1 MLFRHSGIYILA
13 KLIPGLMAFAAL
25 SLYTHLLTPSEY
37 GVYTL
42 IFTGTVFI
50 HNVVFNWLSS
60 GTLRYWSNQEYSDS
74 QFINTLS
81 TSLLR
86 ISSVVLVFA
95 LIAAAFFWDKTES
108 LWVIASFSLL
118 IALALFT
125 ITQNLFSAKIEPAS
139 YAFLTIVYSICSLTL
154 GGLFSYM
161 GYGATGVIFGIAL
174 GTSIPALFV
183 FKRLWLPYK
192 KADFNKGLFKRLL
205 TYGIP
210 LAAAALV
217 EEITKV
223 SDRFMLA
230 GIQGKDQAG
239 LYAVGYDLSGNSILM
254 IMSAINIA
262 AYPVIIKLLDN
273 EGVKAATD
281 YFRHYVIL
289 LLGVS
294 IPAVIG
300 LNLVGPNLVHLLID
314 LDYQESV
321 IFLLPWITSAIFL
334 LGLQVF
340 YFDLAFQLGH
350 KTIASVKIAVAI
362 AIINIGLNFWL
373 IPIMGIHG
381 AAIATISS
389 FAVGSLLSAYFG
401 RKYFSL
407 PFPAIETFKIVIA
420 TLVMCLCLYWLRD
433 KNGWGWL
440 LLQLSIGAASYF
452 VMMLLFNILDI
463 RSMIK
468 DRLAR

>member
-1 MLFRHSGIYILA
+1 
-13 KLIPGLMAFAAL
+13 
-25 SLYTHLLTPSEY
+25 
-37 GVYTL
+37 
-42 IFTGTVFI
+42 
-50 HNVVFNWLSS
+50 
-60 GTLRYWSNQEYSDS
+60 LRYWSNQEYSDS

-95 LIAAAFFWDKTES
+95 LIAAAFFWGKTES

-362 AIINIGLNFWL
+362 AIINIGLNYWL

-463 RSMIK
+463 RSMIR

>member
-1 MLFRHSGIYILA
+1 
-13 KLIPGLMAFAAL
+13 MAFAAL
-25 SLYTHLLTPSEY
+25 SLYTHLLSPSEY

-42 IFTGTVFI
+42 IFTGTLFI
-50 HNVVFNWLSS
+50 HNVMFNWLSS
-60 GTLRYWSNQEYSDS
+60 GTLRYWSNKEYSDS

-81 TSLLR
+81 TSYLR
-86 ISSVVLVFA
+86 ISSALLVLS
-95 LIAAAFFWDKTES
+95 LIAVTLFWGKTES
-108 LWVIASFSLL
+108 IWVMASFSLL

-125 ITQNLFSAKIEPAS
+125 ITQNLFSAKIEPTN
-139 YAFLTIVYSICSLTL
+139 YAFLTICYSISSLAL

-174 GTSIPALFV
+174 GTAIPALFV
-183 FKRLWLPYK
+183 FKKLWLPYK
-192 KADFNKGLFKRLL
+192 KSDFSKPLFKRLL
-205 TYGIP
+205 TYGMP
-210 LAAAALV
+210 LAAAALI

-314 LDYQESV
+314 VDYQESV
-321 IFLLPWITSAIFL
+321 IFLLPWITTAIFL

-362 AIINIGLNFWL
+362 AIINIGLNYWL

-389 FAVGSLLSAYFG
+389 FSVGSILSAYFG

-407 PFPAIETFKIVIA
+407 PFPVGETVKIVIA
-420 TLVMCLCLYWLRD
+420 TLMMSLCLYWLRD
-433 KNGWGWL
+433 KSGWEWL
-440 LLQLSIGAASYF
+440 LMQLSIGAASYF
-452 VMMLLFNILDI
+452 VMMILFNILDI
-463 RSMIK
+463 RSIISDRIK
-468 DRLAR
+468 LKTT

>member
-1 MLFRHSGIYILA
+1 
-13 KLIPGLMAFAAL
+13 MAFAAL
-25 SLYTHLLTPSEY
+25 SLYTHLLSPSEY

-42 IFTGTVFI
+42 IFTGTVFV

-60 GTLRYWSNQEYSDS
+60 GTLRYWSNQEYGDS

-81 TSLLR
+81 TSYLR
-86 ISSVVLVFA
+86 ISSVLLVLA
-95 LIAAAFFWDKTES
+95 LIAVTFFWGDPKS
-108 LWVIASFSLL
+108 FWVIASFSLL

-139 YAFLTIVYSICSLTL
+139 YAFLTICYSICSLAL

-183 FKRLWLPYK
+183 FKNLWLPYK
-192 KADFNKGLFKRLL
+192 KSDFNKPLFKRLL

-294 IPAVIG
+294 MPAVIG

-314 LDYQESV
+314 ADYQESV
-321 IFLLPWITSAIFL
+321 IFLLPWITTAIFL

-350 KTIASVKIAVAI
+350 KTIASVKIAIVI
-362 AIINIGLNFWL
+362 AIINIGLNYIL
-373 IPIMGIHG
+373 IPKMGIHG

-389 FAVGSLLSAYFG
+389 FAIGSILSARIG
-401 RKYFSL
+401 KKYFAL
-407 PFPAIETFKIVIA
+407 PFPKNEIIKISIA
-420 TLVMCLCLYWLRD
+420 TCVMAISIWWLRELQ
-433 KNGWGWL
+433 GWRYL
-440 LLQLSIGAASYF
+440 FLQLTLGICSY
-452 VMMLLFNILDI
+452 LLMAIIFNILDI
-463 RSMIK
+463 RARIK
-468 DRLAR
+468 RYFKTKMSST

>member
-1 MLFRHSGIYILA
+1 MLFRHTGIYTLA

-42 IFTGTVFI
+42 IFTGVVFI
-50 HNVVFNWLSS
+50 HNVIYNWLTS
-60 GTLRYWSNQEYSDS
+60 GTLRYWSNQDYSDS

-81 TSLLR
+81 TSYLR
-86 ISSVVLVFA
+86 ISFVVLI
-95 LIAAAFFWDKTES
+95 IASIAMIFYWGKPES
-108 LWVIASFSLL
+108 IWILASFSFL

-125 ITQNLFSAKIEPAS
+125 LTQNLFSAKIEPAS
-139 YAFLTIVYSICSLTL
+139 YAFLTICYSICSLTL
-154 GGLFSYM
+154 GGFFSYM

-192 KADFNKGLFKRLL
+192 KSKFSKPLFKRLL

-314 LDYQESV
+314 VDYQKSV
-321 IFLLPWITSAIFL
+321 IFLLPWITLGIFL

-350 KTIASVKIAVAI
+350 KTIASVKIAVVI
-362 AIINIGLNFWL
+362 AIINVGLNYWL
-373 IPIMGIHG
+373 IPLMGIQG
-381 AAIATISS
+381 AAIATLSS
-389 FAVGSLLSAYFG
+389 FAVGTILSAYFG

-407 PFPAIETFKIVIA
+407 PFPAIDVIKIVIS
-420 TLVMCLCLYWLRD
+420 TLIMSICLYWLRNE
-433 KNGWGWL
+433 NGWMWL
-440 LLQLSIGAASYF
+440 LIQLSLGVMSYF
-452 VMMLLFNILDI
+452 IMMLLFNILDI
-463 RSMIK
+463 RSIIK
-468 DRLAR
+468 ERLNR

>member
-95 LIAAAFFWDKTES
+95 LVAVAFFWGKTES

-192 KADFNKGLFKRLL
+192 KADFNKALLKRLV

-223 SDRFMLA
+223 TDRFMLA

-314 LDYQESV
+314 ADYQASV
-321 IFLLPWITSAIFL
+321 IFLLPWITTAIFL

-362 AIINIGLNFWL
+362 AIINIGLNYWL

-389 FAVGSLLSAYFG
+389 FAVGSILSAYFG

-420 TLVMCLCLYWLRD
+420 TLVMCLCLYWLKD
-433 KNGWGWL
+433 KNGWVWL
-440 LLQLSIGAASYF
+440 LIQLSIGAASYF

-468 DRLAR
+468 DRLTS

>member
-60 GTLRYWSNQEYSDS
+60 GTLRYWSNQEYSES

-86 ISSVVLVFA
+86 ISSFVLVFA
-95 LIAAAFFWDKTES
+95 LVAVAFFWGKTES

-192 KADFNKGLFKRLL
+192 KADFNKALLKRLL

-223 SDRFMLA
+223 TDRFMLA

-314 LDYQESV
+314 ADYQASV
-321 IFLLPWITSAIFL
+321 IFLLPWITTAIFL

-362 AIINIGLNFWL
+362 AIINIGLNYWL

-389 FAVGSLLSAYFG
+389 FAVGSILSAYFG

-420 TLVMCLCLYWLRD
+420 TLVMCLCLYWLKD
-433 KNGWGWL
+433 KNGWVWL
-440 LLQLSIGAASYF
+440 LIQLSIGAISYF
-452 VMMLLFNILDI
+452 MMMLLFNILDI

-468 DRLAR
+468 DRLTS

>member
-1 MLFRHSGIYILA
+1 
-13 KLIPGLMAFAAL
+13 
-25 SLYTHLLTPSEY
+25 
-37 GVYTL
+37 
-42 IFTGTVFI
+42 
-50 HNVVFNWLSS
+50 
-60 GTLRYWSNQEYSDS
+60 
-74 QFINTLS
+74 
-81 TSLLR
+81 
-86 ISSVVLVFA
+86 
-95 LIAAAFFWDKTES
+95 
-108 LWVIASFSLL
+108 
-118 IALALFT
+118 
-125 ITQNLFSAKIEPAS
+125 
-139 YAFLTIVYSICSLTL
+139 
-154 GGLFSYM
+154 M

-192 KADFNKGLFKRLL
+192 KSDFNKALFKRLL
-205 TYGIP
+205 IYGMP
-210 LAAAALV
+210 LAAAALI

-223 SDRFMLA
+223 TDRFMLA

-314 LDYQESV
+314 VDYQESV
-321 IFLLPWITSAIFL
+321 VFLLPWITTAIFL

-362 AIINIGLNFWL
+362 AIINICLNYWL

-389 FAVGSLLSAYFG
+389 FAVGSILSAYFG

-407 PFPAIETFKIVIA
+407 PFPAIDAVKIVIA
-420 TLVMCLCLYWLRD
+420 TLVMCISLYWLRD
-433 KNGWGWL
+433 KSGWGWL
-440 LLQLSIGAASYF
+440 MIQLSIGAASYF
-452 VMMLLFNILDI
+452 VMMLIFNILDI

-468 DRLAR
+468 DRLRS

>member
-95 LIAAAFFWDKTES
+95 LIAAAFFWGKTES

-362 AIINIGLNFWL
+362 AIINIGLNYWL

>member
-1 MLFRHSGIYILA
+1 
-13 KLIPGLMAFAAL
+13 MAFAAL

-60 GTLRYWSNQEYSDS
+60 GTLRYWSNQEYSES

-86 ISSVVLVFA
+86 ISSFVLVFA
-95 LIAAAFFWDKTES
+95 LVAVAFFWGKTES

-192 KADFNKGLFKRLL
+192 KADFNKALLKRLL

-223 SDRFMLA
+223 TDRFMLA

-314 LDYQESV
+314 ADYQASV
-321 IFLLPWITSAIFL
+321 IFLLPWITTAIFL

-362 AIINIGLNFWL
+362 AIINIGLNYWL

-389 FAVGSLLSAYFG
+389 FAVGSILSAYFG

-420 TLVMCLCLYWLRD
+420 TLVMCLCLYWLKD
-433 KNGWGWL
+433 KNGWVWL
-440 LLQLSIGAASYF
+440 LIQLSIGAISYF
-452 VMMLLFNILDI
+452 MMMLLFNILDI

-468 DRLAR
+468 DRLTS

>member
-1 MLFRHSGIYILA
+1 
-13 KLIPGLMAFAAL
+13 
-25 SLYTHLLTPSEY
+25 
-37 GVYTL
+37 
-42 IFTGTVFI
+42 
-50 HNVVFNWLSS
+50 
-60 GTLRYWSNQEYSDS
+60 
-74 QFINTLS
+74 
-81 TSLLR
+81 
-86 ISSVVLVFA
+86 
-95 LIAAAFFWDKTES
+95 
-108 LWVIASFSLL
+108 
-118 IALALFT
+118 
-125 ITQNLFSAKIEPAS
+125 
-139 YAFLTIVYSICSLTL
+139 
-154 GGLFSYM
+154 M

-314 LDYQESV
+314 LDYQ
-321 IFLLPWITSAIFL
+321 
-334 LGLQVF
+334 
-340 YFDLAFQLGH
+340 
-350 KTIASVKIAVAI
+350 
-362 AIINIGLNFWL
+362 
-373 IPIMGIHG
+373 
-381 AAIATISS
+381 
-389 FAVGSLLSAYFG
+389 
-401 RKYFSL
+401 
-407 PFPAIETFKIVIA
+407 
-420 TLVMCLCLYWLRD
+420 
-433 KNGWGWL
+433 
-440 LLQLSIGAASYF
+440 
-452 VMMLLFNILDI
+452 
-463 RSMIK
+463 
-468 DRLAR
+468 